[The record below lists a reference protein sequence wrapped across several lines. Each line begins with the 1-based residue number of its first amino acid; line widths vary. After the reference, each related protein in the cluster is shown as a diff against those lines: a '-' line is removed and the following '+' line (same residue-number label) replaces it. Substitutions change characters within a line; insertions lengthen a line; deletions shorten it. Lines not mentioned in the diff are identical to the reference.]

1 MFKNRFWTPGKLLSS
16 EAFVRKVKVGI
27 WVPRTYVKSQA
38 PTASA
43 CNSSL
48 KEAEMGVPGETGWT
62 DQLELANSGFD
73 GRPCLKKQTKW
84 KLIDEDT

>member
-1 MFKNRFWTPGKLLSS
+1 
-16 EAFVRKVKVGI
+16 
-27 WVPRTYVKSQA
+27 
-38 PTASA
+38 
-43 CNSSL
+43 
-48 KEAEMGVPGETGWT
+48 MGVPGKTGWT